1 MIHLLP
7 LTPARQNVSF
17 LAVRCIC
24 GRLRVIYCGR
34 MTKTMPT
41 TAPLPLILLPG
52 LGTDERLFALQKT
65 AFPQLIVPVWI
76 KPKWNESLPQYAER
90 MAREIDPVGP
100 CYIGGVSFGGMVA
113 LEMTRHLPARACFL
127 ISTLRSAREL
137 PLWARVLAPGAWLLP
152 PFTDRVL
159 SWTGTLLLNT
169 IGPWLPSRT
178 KTACTHMSKTRSVIL
193 PWACRNVVRWKP
205 DPSQWPCPIFHLHGD
220 RDVILPH
227 RGTTP
232 TQLVPKAGHL
242 LPLTHPFVVNDFLRR
257 SIEQVE
263 LGERADQS

>member
-1 MIHLLP
+1 
-7 LTPARQNVSF
+7 
-17 LAVRCIC
+17 
-24 GRLRVIYCGR
+24 
-34 MTKTMPT
+34 MPT

-52 LGTDERLFALQKT
+52 LGTDARLYALQKT
-65 AFPQLIVPVWI
+65 AFPELIVPEWLP
-76 KPKWNESLPQYAER
+76 PKWNESLPQYAAR
-90 MAREIDPVGP
+90 MARAVDPGVP

-113 LEMTRHLPARACFL
+113 LEMTRHLNARACFL

-137 PLWARVLAPGAWLLP
+137 PLWARVLGPGAWLLP
-152 PFTDRVL
+152 PFTDRLL
-159 SWTGTLLLNT
+159 SWTGTALLNT
-169 IGPWLPSRT
+169 MGRWMSSRA
-178 KTACTHMSKTRSVIL
+178 KTACTHLSKTRSVIL

-205 DPSQWPCPIFHLHGD
+205 APTPWPCPIFHLHGD

-242 LPLTHPFVVNDFLRR
+242 LPLTHPFVVNEFLRR

-263 LGERADQS
+263 RGEMTGQS